1 MNSKFPPIIATTCL
15 SVLIFYMI
23 QATNAAEY
31 KEIWCTPSKPMNID
45 SSLQIMLHSPT
56 EFAHIYASRH
66 HPKLIKGPIIGII
79 GDSVATGAIASP
91 NIEATFSSLISQGLI
106 KNIFNIVSYGKANSP
121 GRPVH
126 DTFVDSHLLSFGQII
141 ADILGAGSDQIINL
155 AEDGQRIEKMIP
167 QLQDLMNVIKA
178 RFGHFQLPDIIFSSF
193 NANNMC
199 HPSIFEKSVE
209 ELKQEYL
216 TQLRLSYEAISHMV
230 PAEGGTDFF
239 VIANLDA
246 VSVLT
251 SQEILSKTVNMST
264 EQRRCLDL
272 RKPYSDM
279 ITISKGSNEPQ
290 TTSKVRGKANSK
302 DNGFGREIFERAVKG
317 LVGMC
322 PAILGVDIT
331 DDEKI
336 QHLKDIYRSYLEA
349 QTAAAADYQPRLLSV
364 GIRLHFVRATSEI
377 EFLSQD
383 VGNDCFHP
391 NFMGQIKIA
400 ASILNS
406 QPELFQSIQDRYIYG
421 K

>member
-1 MNSKFPPIIATTCL
+1 MNSKFPSIIATTCL
-15 SVLIFYMI
+15 SLLFFYI
-23 QATNAAEY
+23 VQITNAAEY
-31 KEIWCTPSKPMNID
+31 KEVRCTPSKPMNID
-45 SSLQIMLHSPT
+45 SSLQTMLHSPT
-56 EFAHIYASRH
+56 EFAHFYVSRH
-66 HPKLIKGPIIGII
+66 HPKLTKGPIIGII

-91 NIEATFSSLISQGLI
+91 NIEATFSSLFGQGLI
-106 KNIFNIVSYGKANSP
+106 KSIFNIVSYGQINSP

-141 ADILGAGSDQIINL
+141 ADVLGAGRDQIINL

-167 QLQDLMNVIKA
+167 QLQDLMNVLRA
-178 RFGHFQLPDIIFSSF
+178 RFGRFQLPDVIFSSF

-209 ELKQEYL
+209 ELKQDYL

-239 VIANLDA
+239 IIANLDA
-246 VSVLT
+246 VKVLT
-251 SQEILSKTVNMST
+251 SQEILSKTVNIST
-264 EQRRCLDL
+264 EQRRCLDF

-279 ITISKGSNEPQ
+279 ITTSKGNNDPQ
-290 TTSKVRGKANSK
+290 TTAKVKGN
-302 DNGFGREIFERAVKG
+302 DNGNGLGREIFERAVKG

-349 QTAAAADYQPRLLSV
+349 QTSAAADYQPRLLSV
-364 GIRLHFVRATSEI
+364 GIRLHFVHATSEI

-406 QPELFQSIQDRYIYG
+406 QPELFQNIQDRNKSG